1 LYLGVKF
8 FKKTKNNQTQRSRI
22 KSFSK
27 RDIEPAETWYL
38 LKKSVHSPLIQFL
51 QVIQVVL

>member
-1 LYLGVKF
+1 VKF